1 MAVHQQKVGPAIVVK
16 IKKHGAP
23 AKVSGTG
30 AKTRGIGHVGK
41 GSVAII
47 VIKRGGVVGEVRTEK
62 IQIPIAIVICNRGAH
77 ARLLAAVDVVGHAR
91 KNTYVREGS
100 VAIVLVEDA
109 RCAVAGH
116 VDIRPAVVVKIK
128 G

>member
-1 MAVHQQKVGPAIVVK
+1 MAVHQQKIGPAVVVK

-23 AKVSGTG
+23 AKISGTG
-30 AKTRGIGHVGK
+30 AKTRGVSYVGK
-41 GSVAII
+41 GAIAII
-47 VIKRGGVVGEVRTEK
+47 VIERGGVVGEVRAEK

-77 ARLLAAVDVVGHAR
+77 ACLLAAVDVVGHAR
-91 KNTYVREGS
+91 KNTDVREGS
-100 VAIVLVEDA
+100 VAIVAVEDT